1 MWTETPRGR
10 PQRYGGTTMKT
21 SALISAALVAALLSM
36 GPFAPV
42 ITVAQAQMQP
52 VQPQQVQPMPP
63 QPMQPVPPLGPSDP
77 PLTSQVPGQEARP
90 VNPAESMLPP
100 ANDPVTSNE
109 PTPGDATAAGI
120 MNVVYVPGKAI
131 ICTAGVVTSAL
142 LLLLTFGSAYRAAR
156 GVFQEG
162 CSPPWALTADYV
174 SGKIPGPG
182 DPGYEPSGRY

>member
-1 MWTETPRGR
+1 MK
-10 PQRYGGTTMKT
+10 KT

-77 PLTSQVPGQEARP
+77 PLTSQVPGQEVRP
-90 VNPAESMLPP
+90 VNPSESMLPP
-100 ANDPVTSNE
+100 ANDPVTSTE

>member
-1 MWTETPRGR
+1 
-10 PQRYGGTTMKT
+10 MKT

-42 ITVAQAQMQP
+42 VSLAQAQMQP

-63 QPMQPVPPLGPSDP
+63 PPQPMQPVPLGPSDP
-77 PLTSQVPGQEARP
+77 PVTSQVPGQEVRP
-90 VNPAESMLPP
+90 VNPAESMLMPS
-100 ANDPVTSNE
+100 NDPVTSNE
-109 PTPGDATAAGI
+109 PTPGDATAANI

-131 ICTAGVVTSAL
+131 ICTAGVITSTV

-162 CSPPWALTADYV
+162 CSSPWVLTADHV
-174 SGKIPGPG
+174 SGRIPGPG
-182 DPGYEPSGRY
+182 DPGYDSGRY